1 MRDAENILQVAS
13 LRPDYMGFIFYP
25 KSPRFTGS
33 DFRIPEGFPPFI
45 KRVGVFVDEKN
56 ETIEQLA
63 IQHKLTHL
71 QLHGHESPAHC
82 GELKAKGYVTIK
94 VFSVSDDFDFKATRA
109 YRDVADYFL
118 FDTKGKFYGGNAQ
131 TFNWQILQRY
141 DQQVPFFLSGGIT
154 PENVSGILAL
164 HDMNLHAIDVNS
176 GVEKAPG
183 VKDLDKLTLLNTSL
197 WGRIIMRPHK
207 QE

>member
-25 KSPRFTGS
+25 KSPRFTRN
-33 DFRIPEGFPPFI
+33 DFRIPEEFPPFI

-71 QLHGHESPAHC
+71 QLHGHESPAQC

-94 VFSVSDDFDFKATRA
+94 VFSVSDDFDFKATHA
-109 YRDVADYFL
+109 YRDVTDYFL

-131 TFNWQILQRY
+131 TFDWQILQRY

-154 PENVSGILAL
+154 PENVSRMHAL
-164 HDMNLHAIDVNS
+164 RDMNLHAIDVNS
-176 GVEKAPG
+176 GVEQAPG
-183 VKDLDKLTLLNTSL
+183 VKDLDKLTLLNTNLLGS
-197 WGRIIMRPHK
+197 IIVRPHK